1 VSTGPAVD
9 LWPQPESHQPE
20 SHQPDSPETPAHR
33 PQPHQASSR
42 RAWSRLVGATLLT
55 ALLAA
60 GGPGVVAATAA
71 DPWQPTV
78 RGSVRTSSEAKFSFA
93 VMPDTQMEVHEAT
106 DTRFRERS
114 QWLVDHAA
122 ELDLRYV
129 THIGD
134 VVDWDTPDH
143 AQTVIASAALR
154 PLEAARIPYSLSIG
168 NHDSQATGVGGSARD
183 PSRTRILQRD
193 TTVFNS
199 FFTAARYGAV
209 RGAFEPNKVDN
220 IYSTFT
226 AGRARWLVL
235 NLELW
240 PRVAAVNWA
249 RNVVANHS
257 DYNVII
263 ATHSYLNADTTLSTS
278 RSYGDTSPQ
287 YLYDN
292 LIKVY
297 PNVKMVFSGHAG
309 IAGERVDVGVHGNKI
324 VSYLQ
329 TFHSRTTN
337 PVRLVEVNTATGTI
351 ATRIYA
357 PRDRATY
364 PQFADDQ
371 RGMAWVKLPES

>member
-1 VSTGPAVD
+1 M
-9 LWPQPESHQPE
+9 
-20 SHQPDSPETPAHR
+20 
-33 PQPHQASSR
+33 
-42 RAWSRLVGATLLT
+42 SRLACATLVA

-60 GGPGVVAATAA
+60 VGPGVVSASVD

-78 RGSVRTSSEAKFSFA
+78 RGNARAWADAKFSFA
-93 VMPDTQMEVHEAT
+93 VIPDTQMEVHEPT

-129 THIGD
+129 THTGD

-143 AQTVIASAALR
+143 AQTAIASAALR
-154 PLEAARIPYSLSIG
+154 PLEAAGIPYSLSIG
-168 NHDSQATGVGGSARD
+168 NHDTQATGVGGSARD
-183 PSRTRILQRD
+183 HSRTHLLQRD

-209 RGAFEPNKVDN
+209 GGAFEPNKVDN

-226 AGRARWLVL
+226 AGKARWLVL

-240 PRVAAVNWA
+240 PRVAVVSWA
-249 RNVVANHS
+249 RNVVASHS
-257 DYNVII
+257 GYNVII
-263 ATHSYLNADTTLSTS
+263 ATHSYLNADTSLSTS
-278 RSYGDTSPQ
+278 SSYGDTSPQ

-292 LIKVY
+292 LIKLY
-297 PNVKMVFSGHAG
+297 PNITMVFSGHAG
-309 IAGERVDVGVHGNKI
+309 LAAERVDVGRYGNKI

-329 TFHSRTTN
+329 TFHSRTSN

-364 PQFADDQ
+364 PQYADGEG
-371 RGMAWVKLPES
+371 GMAWVKLPES